1 MKLIKNII
9 NNMKIRTKLIISY
22 LSIVIVTVLIV
33 GVYLTSRMN
42 NIVVENA
49 IKEGRYNNNS
59 KMCIRDSIWTMAY
72 NFIYN

>member
-33 GVYLTSRMN
+33 GVYLISRMN

-49 IKEGRYNNNS
+49 IKEVRYNNNS
-59 KMCIRDSIWTMAY
+59 VKSRMEEV
-72 NFIYN
+72 